1 MNEEKVDI
9 QELEPEDINT
19 IENGEKLEYE
29 NAEEF
34 GEPLK
39 EDRSE

>member
-1 MNEEKVDI
+1 MGDEKKTIEE
-9 QELEPEDINT
+9 INT
-19 IENGEKLEYE
+19 IENGEKEEYK

-39 EDRSE
+39 S

>member
-1 MNEEKVDI
+1 MNEDKISI

-29 NAEEF
+29 NAEDF

-39 EDRSE
+39 KDESK

>member
-1 MNEEKVDI
+1 MADKQDELKNGEE
-9 QELEPEDINT
+9 INT
-19 IENGEKLEYE
+19 VQEGEKLERE

-39 EDRSE
+39 K